1 MKKVKPIG
9 TYLKI
14 LRFYC
19 CAIGLYLIV
28 DIRTKPIRN
37 LCELLLVAGMLIYA
51 MCGNSWT
58 YFWIAL
64 GYVAIAKT
72 MRIVCNY
79 IIDRKKNSENESDEP
94 KEE

>member
-1 MKKVKPIG
+1 MP
-9 TYLKI
+9 
-14 LRFYC
+14 
-19 CAIGLYLIV
+19 LI
-28 DIRTKPIRN
+28 TS
-37 LCELLLVAGMLIYA
+37 AGMLIYA

-94 KEE
+94 NEE

>member
-37 LCELLLVAGMLIYA
+37 LFELLLAGGMLIYA
-51 MCGNSWT
+51 IYRNSWT
-58 YFWIAL
+58 CFWIAF
-64 GYVAIAKT
+64 GYVAFAKT

-94 KEE
+94 NEE

>member
-1 MKKVKPIG
+1 
-9 TYLKI
+9 
-14 LRFYC
+14 
-19 CAIGLYLIV
+19 
-28 DIRTKPIRN
+28 
-37 LCELLLVAGMLIYA
+37 MLIYA

-94 KEE
+94 NEE